1 VSPLEPRSKQNTKQ
15 EAKPASASGALG
27 EARELVIMVPGF
39 LGFERLGGFAYF
51 ADHLAATL
59 RASLESRTRRRT
71 PVIPLGTL
79 PAGSLVARQAVL
91 LEQLV
96 YWNQRLRPQ
105 RIHLVAH
112 SSGGVD
118 AYFAT
123 AATTLSGS
131 AWTAEQQEAR
141 KRIATIACMGTPFL
155 GTTLSDSEVARFLA
169 GSRHLPPSL
178 REVVGISTGLFHLL
192 KENEASLERL
202 AAIARGIPAAA
213 GMVTQL
219 ACHRELIG
227 ELSPRQMLE
236 RYQKLERDLQPK
248 LACFASFVEPPEPAH
263 SSSFFRRLYGYTA
276 QHTENPIGGEL
287 LDANKKLLEGAR
299 VIRGATA
306 ARVALSASSN
316 DGVVNT
322 LRQLPPG
329 ARAEDVAGVVI
340 ADHADLLGY
349 FDRVDPRT
357 GQESQISIFRS
368 GATFR
373 DDQFFELFDAVAQRL
388 T

>member
-1 VSPLEPRSKQNTKQ
+1 MPPLESRSKQQTKH
-15 EAKPASASGALG
+15 EIRPASALG
-27 EARELVIMVPGF
+27 EAREVVIMVPGF

-51 ADHLAATL
+51 ADQLAATL

-96 YWNQRLRPQ
+96 YWNQTLRPQ
-105 RIHLVAH
+105 RIHLVTH

-123 AATTLSGS
+123 AATTLSGT

-141 KRIATIACMGTPFL
+141 KRIATIVCMGTPFL
-155 GTTLSDSEVARFLA
+155 GTTLSDSEVAGFLA
-169 GSRHLPPSL
+169 GRRRMPPSL

-219 ACHRELIG
+219 ARHRELIG

-236 RYQKLERDLQPK
+236 RYEKLERDLEPK

-263 SSSFFRRLYGYTA
+263 SSSLFRRLYGYTA
-276 QHTENPIGGEL
+276 QHKDHPLDGEL
-287 LDANKKLLEGAR
+287 LAANKKLLEGVR
-299 VIRGATA
+299 VIRGATT
-306 ARVALSASSN
+306 ARVALSPASN

-349 FDRVDPRT
+349 FDRFDPRT
-357 GQESQISIFRS
+357 GQERQVSIFRS